1 MVRSR
6 EQRDMWSTMVSLIP
20 MLLEN
25 TMVGLGNSVKSLEEF
40 AIIYRVAFRSCT
52 WVLLT

>member
-25 TMVGLGNSVKSLEEF
+25 TMVGLGNSVKSLEECV
-40 AIIYRVAFRSCT
+40 IIYRVAFRSCT